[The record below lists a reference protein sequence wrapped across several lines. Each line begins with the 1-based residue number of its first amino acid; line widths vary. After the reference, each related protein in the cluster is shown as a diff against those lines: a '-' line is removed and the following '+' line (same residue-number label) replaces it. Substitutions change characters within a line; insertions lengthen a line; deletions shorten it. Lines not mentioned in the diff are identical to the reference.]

1 MSQDSFYI
9 DLNKWITFDKA
20 YGDNIVT
27 DDTVRLIVKTINNFW
42 NTAYI
47 KKVCDILSV
56 GNPDAFEFCRR
67 LFGVC
72 CVNVKYQRDPV
83 GHEIVFTPQLL
94 MKVGK
99 GDCKKFTTF
108 ICAVLKYKGIPCAT
122 KVVSYDGYDWE
133 HIYAIVP
140 MSNGQ
145 YITLDPV
152 NECKFNSEVD
162 FKKARINYLDGTYS
176 KIMTKLSLMGNIP
189 QAMTNESYAGYL
201 SLQGINNSAV
211 GVLED
216 LEALTGVGEGASQ
229 YDEDILSGLEDDFIG
244 GINDDEESTINGIEA
259 KSPTRQAKQA
269 AKTEKKAV
277 RKAEVKQKREVKKA
291 AAPANKQARIEKRKK
306 VFNVAKKAGFGPIR
320 VAFLGLIKLA
330 GALEHTPLKFN
341 LAANLAKA
349 WQMDG
354 GKEIT
359 AMWEKF
365 GGKRDALK
373 VALSKAAKVQLAGV
387 GDASSLLTL
396 SGIGSAAAAA
406 SLIAASTPILIAS
419 LKYLKDKKI
428 INAGQANS
436 LDQTLNLV
444 EDVTTLPDGTLS
456 DKALALLQKQPI
468 LEEAIKIDDGGNKA
482 TQQEIK
488 AEVIKEAPET
498 PSFIPPPPAST
509 DSQAKTTPPP
519 PTPTDTT
526 NNNPNNLPA
535 PADMLPQPKS
545 MAGNIRYPHVWLRMC
560 FVLMCITNIVAIS
573 KPLVNIISTALFAGI
588 IITTIYLFTS
598 KKNNNGKI

>member
-9 DLNKWITFDKA
+9 DLNKWITFDKSF
-20 YGDNIVT
+20 GDNIVT

-42 NTAYI
+42 NTPYI
-47 KKVCDILSV
+47 KQVCEILSV
-56 GNPDAFEFCRR
+56 GNPDTLEFCRR

-72 CVNVKYQRDPV
+72 CVNVKYQRDPI

-122 KVVSYDGYDWE
+122 KVVSYDGFDWE
-133 HIYAIVP
+133 HIYAIVLAKTV
-140 MSNGQ
+140 NG
-145 YITLDPV
+145 YIILDPV
-152 NECKFNSEVD
+152 NHCKFNSEVD
-162 FKKARINYLDGTYS
+162 FRKARINYLDGTYS
-176 KIMTKLSLMGNIP
+176 NIMTKLSLMGNIP
-189 QAMTNESYAGYL
+189 QAMTPESYAGYL
-201 SLQGINNSAV
+201 SLQGINASAV
-211 GVLED
+211 GVMED

-229 YDEDILSGLEDDFIG
+229 HDEDILAGLEDDFLA

-269 AKTEKKAV
+269 VKTEKKAIK
-277 RKAEVKQKREVKKA
+277 KAEVKQKREVKKA
-291 AAPANKQARIEKRKK
+291 AAPATKQARIEKRKK

-330 GALEHTPLKFN
+330 QALEHTPLKFN

-359 AMWEKF
+359 TMWEKF

-373 VALSKAAKVQLAGV
+373 IALSKAAKVQLAGV
-387 GDASSLLTL
+387 GDASSLLQI

-419 LKYLKDKKI
+419 LKYLKDKKV
-428 INAGQANS
+428 INEGQANS
-436 LDQTLNLV
+436 LDNTLNLV

-456 DKALALLQKQPI
+456 EKAIALLVKQPI
-468 LEEAIKIDDGGNKA
+468 IQEAAVIDDGGNKA

-488 AEVIKEAPET
+488 IEVQKEAPET
-498 PSFIPPPPAST
+498 PTFIPPATTT
-509 DSQAKTTPPP
+509 DQQSSKAAPS
-519 PTPTDTT
+519 TPTETIDPNLLPTT
-526 NNNPNNLPA
+526 KDMTLPT
-535 PADMLPQPKS
+535 PKS
-545 MAGNIRYPHVWLRMC
+545 MAGSLMFPTVWLRMC
-560 FVLMCITNIVAIS
+560 FILMVLGNMVAINRT
-573 KPLVNIISTALFAGI
+573 LVQIISMALFAGI
-588 IITTIYLFTS
+588 TITTIFLFTNS